1 MREIMTNKEL
11 LAKYLEFLTARGKSK
26 AYYNYIRIWLSYME
40 ENKIETITQETITQ
54 FFIKNAQYKDGTKC
68 MFIKAGRNYYTEFLQ
83 IPKESN
89 EWTKIKLIKVDTKIP
104 NYLTEKDIEEAK
116 KYLITN
122 NSKKMTPTK
131 IRAIIDFLYYSGAR
145 KQELLTVKR
154 SSFNLSENSAKL
166 YGKGGRE
173 RIICYPEKV
182 KKEIEAYFISE
193 NEEETGGAFVLSLGK
208 LHYIM
213 KMLKKYLGRNIYT
226 HLLRHSFARN
236 LIYNKGVDI
245 NTVSKLLGHQSLTT
259 TLLYC
264 NPDEKTIKANYKKLV
279 G

>member
-1 MREIMTNKEL
+1 MTNKEL
-11 LAKYLEFLTARGKSK
+11 LDKYAEFLSARGRSK
-26 AYYNYIRIWLSYME
+26 AYHNYIRLWLSYME
-40 ENKIETITQETITQ
+40 ENKIETITQEIITG
-54 FFIKNAQYKDGTKC
+54 FFITNAKYKDGTKC
-68 MFIKAGRNYYTEFLQ
+68 MFIKAGRSFYTEFLQ
-83 IPKESN
+83 VPKEQN
-89 EWTKIKLIKVDTKIP
+89 EFFKIKLIKVDTKIP

-145 KQELLTVKR
+145 KQELLSLHR
-154 SSFNLSENSAKL
+154 NSFSLSENSAKL

-182 KKEIEAYFISE
+182 KKEIEAYFLSE
-193 NEEETGGAFVLSLGK
+193 NEENNAFNITLGK

-213 KMLKKYLGRNIYT
+213 KMLKKYLGRNVYT

-236 LIYNKGVDI
+236 LIYNKGMDI
-245 NTVSKLLGHQSLTT
+245 NTVSKLLGHSSLTT
-259 TLLYC
+259 TLIYIS
-264 NPDEKTIKANYKKLV
+264 PDEKTIKENYKKLV